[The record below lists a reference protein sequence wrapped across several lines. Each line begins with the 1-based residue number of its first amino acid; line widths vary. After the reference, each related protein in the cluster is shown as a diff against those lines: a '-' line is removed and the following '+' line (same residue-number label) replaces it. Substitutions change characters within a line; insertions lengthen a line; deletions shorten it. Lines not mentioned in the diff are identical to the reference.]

1 MNEQIGMTPEEKEEA
16 VTVKCP
22 EKLAKYQYLGN
33 TLTHRRGINMI
44 ALKMISGMAKSIQ
57 IRVEEI
63 KHSPLVDA
71 PLRRQTLR
79 QYAELVLNTI
89 DILLEGKE
97 ESGRLPTQEEKI
109 LYRRMKLVKR
119 DIHSMLQSV
128 DADI

>member
-1 MNEQIGMTPEEKEEA
+1 M
-16 VTVKCP
+16 
-22 EKLAKYQYLGN
+22 
-33 TLTHRRGINMI
+33 
-44 ALKMISGMAKSIQ
+44 SGMVKSIQ

-63 KHSPLVDA
+63 KPSPLVDA